1 MRNRTD
7 FGAKHCCEV
16 CLKYFIFKYYDI
28 IEIQCCASVMLLSV
42 KLPFELLHTLIKY
55 INCI

>member
-7 FGAKHCCEV
+7 FGAKHCCAV
-16 CLKYFIFKYYDI
+16 CFKYFICKVLRYNRNTVC
-28 IEIQCCASVMLLSV
+28 QASV
-42 KLPFELLHTLIKY
+42 ELLHTLIKY